1 MFVVDSTLLT
11 DVYLDMKEKVPS
23 MSSVVPIQQEML
35 QRAKDKG
42 RICISY
48 IGLPSQ
54 DAINDFMNQP
64 DYMNI
69 PSLCELSTDDVDRVN
84 SMVWAPRWTQG
95 TQNEL
100 VALMHS
106 QGRIA
111 WTWTLDNVNWIQEF
125 INDGNFERHTY
136 QLSVCGWL
144 LSLYPGEL
152 SMKRTVII
160 SLLWPV
166 CNLDCYSPA

>member
-1 MFVVDSTLLT
+1 
-11 DVYLDMKEKVPS
+11 MKEKVPS

-42 RICISY
+42 RDLHIY

-69 PSLCELSTDDVDRVN
+69 PSFVISRMMWTGQLN
-84 SMVWAPRWTQG
+84 GMGAPLDAG

-111 WTWTLDNVNWIQEF
+111 WTGHST
-125 INDGNFERHTY
+125 T
-136 QLSVCGWL
+136 
-144 LSLYPGEL
+144 
-152 SMKRTVII
+152 
-160 SLLWPV
+160 
-166 CNLDCYSPA
+166 